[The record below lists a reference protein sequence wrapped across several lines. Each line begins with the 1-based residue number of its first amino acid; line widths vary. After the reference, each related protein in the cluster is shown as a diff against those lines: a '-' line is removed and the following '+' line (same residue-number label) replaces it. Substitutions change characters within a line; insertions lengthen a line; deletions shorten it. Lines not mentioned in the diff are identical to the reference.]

1 MLFGN
6 KNITLLKR
14 QNLKNMKNKVPILA
28 ISLGVLG
35 MITII
40 SALMFGLPIYNVW
53 QQEMAGKAEM
63 AKAEQNRKILIEEAK
78 ARLEAEKLN
87 AQAEIERARGMA
99 EAMKIEN
106 GTLNSVYNQYLFI
119 RTLEKLADKG
129 NLPQIIYMP
138 SNGLVPVMDVSK
150 KEKP

>member
-1 MLFGN
+1 MKASTFIA
-6 KNITLLKR
+6 ITFA
-14 QNLKNMKNKVPILA
+14 IIFLA
-28 ISLGVLG
+28 LGAMWG
-35 MITII
+35 IPT
-40 SALMFGLPIYNVW
+40 YQVW

-87 AQAEIERARGMA
+87 AQAEIERAKGMA

-138 SNGLVPVMDVSK
+138 SQGLVPVMDVK
-150 KEKP
+150 HKE

>member
-1 MLFGN
+1 
-6 KNITLLKR
+6 
-14 QNLKNMKNKVPILA
+14 MKQKVPVVGIFILSA
-28 ISLGVLG
+28 FV
-35 MITII
+35 II
-40 SALMFGLPIYNVW
+40 ILMFGLPTYNVW
-53 QQEMAGKAEM
+53 QQEMVGKAEM

-87 AQAEIERARGMA
+87 AQAEVERAKGMA
-99 EAMKIEN
+99 QAMQIEN

-138 SNGLVPVMDVSK
+138 SEGLLPVMDVSQK
-150 KEKP
+150 KLNP

>member
-1 MLFGN
+1 
-6 KNITLLKR
+6 
-14 QNLKNMKNKVPILA
+14 MKSQKSILGIFILIVIA
-28 ISLGVLG
+28 VVV
-35 MITII
+35 M
-40 SALMFGLPIYNVW
+40 MFGLPTYNVW

-63 AKAEQNRKILIEEAK
+63 AKAEQNRRILVEEAK

-87 AQAEIERARGMA
+87 AQAEIERAKGMA
-99 EAMKIEN
+99 EAMSIEN

-138 SNGLVPVMDVSK
+138 SEGLVPVMDVSQNQPK
-150 KEKP
+150 AN

>member
-1 MLFGN
+1 
-6 KNITLLKR
+6 
-14 QNLKNMKNKVPILA
+14 MKPKIP
-28 ISLGVLG
+28 VLG
-35 MITII
+35 IVITVLIFI
-40 SALMFGLPIYNVW
+40 SVMMFGLPVYNVW

-138 SNGLVPVMDVSK
+138 SEGLVPVMDVSK
-150 KEKP
+150 KKAE

>member
-1 MLFGN
+1 MSVSAIVISLAVFLTILFG
-6 KNITLLKR
+6 
-14 QNLKNMKNKVPILA
+14 
-28 ISLGVLG
+28 
-35 MITII
+35 
-40 SALMFGLPIYNVW
+40 LMFGLPKYNVW

-63 AKAEQNRKILIEEAK
+63 AKAEQNRKILVEEAK

-129 NLPQIIYMP
+129 NLPQIIYIP
-138 SNGLVPVMDVSK
+138 SQGLVPTMEMSK
-150 KEKP
+150 QIQGQ

>member
-1 MLFGN
+1 MS
-6 KNITLLKR
+6 I
-14 QNLKNMKNKVPILA
+14 KNKKTMKTTVSKGTVIGILFF
-28 ISLGVLG
+28 SVLL
-35 MITII
+35 IVI
-40 SALMFGLPIYNVW
+40 LMFGLPTYNVW

-63 AKAEQNRKILIEEAK
+63 AKAEQNRKILIEEAR

-87 AQAEIERARGMA
+87 AQAEIERAKGMA

-106 GTLNSVYNQYLFI
+106 GTLNTVYNQYLFI

-138 SNGLVPVMDVSK
+138 SDGLVPVMDVSQK
-150 KEKP
+150 KQN

>member
-1 MLFGN
+1 
-6 KNITLLKR
+6 
-14 QNLKNMKNKVPILA
+14 MKQKGAA
-28 ISLGVLG
+28 IGIFFATVV
-35 MITII
+35 II
-40 SALMFGLPIYNVW
+40 IVLMFGLPTYNVW

-63 AKAEQNRKILIEEAK
+63 AKAEQNRKILIEEAR

-87 AQAEIERARGMA
+87 AQAEVERAKGMA
-99 EAMKIEN
+99 QAMQIEN

-138 SNGLVPVMDVSK
+138 SEGLLPVMDVSQK
-150 KEKP
+150 KLNP